1 MCVAVSTD
9 FMKWLRLV
17 RGEDDWMGVNAFVF
31 SLCAVEN
38 RKKRQIPQF
47 QADRLIF
54 ASKYNREFYFWESS

>member
-38 RKKRQIPQF
+38 RKKRQIPNF
-47 QADRLIF
+47 KRTD
-54 ASKYNREFYFWESS
+54 

>member
-31 SLCAVEN
+31 FLCAVEN
-38 RKKRQIPQF
+38 RKKRQIPNF
-47 QADRLIF
+47 KRTD
-54 ASKYNREFYFWESS
+54 

>member
-17 RGEDDWMGVNAFVF
+17 RGEDDWMG
-31 SLCAVEN
+31 
-38 RKKRQIPQF
+38 
-47 QADRLIF
+47 LIF